1 MNKKPDPKQLFS
13 TCNKSDIRDTVDDR
27 INRNDV
33 LSQDELDKLFD
44 TPEGD
49 ANGKT
54 AFKIIGDPSRFIG
67 GPFTLLTDLIIQKLH
82 EEYLKRKEEY
92 LNKCHQELAQII
104 IHDLDSSDTIDI
116 DLDFLERYEN
126 TIEDQPEDATDN

>member
-1 MNKKPDPKQLFS
+1 MINKPDPKQFFK
-13 TCNKSDIRDTVDDR
+13 TCNKTDIRDTVDDR

-33 LSQDELDKLFD
+33 LSQDELDKLID

-54 AFKIIGDPSRFIG
+54 ALKIIGDPSRLIG
-67 GPFTLLTDLIIQKLH
+67 GPFTLPIDLIIQKLH

-92 LNKCHQELAQII
+92 LNKCHQELAQK
-104 IHDLDSSDTIDI
+104 IHDLVDSSDTIDI